1 MGGFFHYL
9 WAQIKRIRRLLPALQ
24 IGTMLLILCMGMGV
38 WLLMKNGNYEKRQT
52 RYAVGLVGN
61 TADSYLGF
69 GIQAITSLDISRY
82 VMDFRILT
90 QEEADRGLKEG
101 KLSFYARIP
110 DDLVESLVYGRND
123 RSIDLVTADGEGMLA
138 ILAGELADEVSA
150 LVLNS
155 QSAVFGIQRVLYT
168 QGMAKRVEEYTEDI
182 TLRFFDIILNR
193 TKLCRQEIL
202 GIHSG
207 LFGNGISIEGY
218 YLCGLLIFFLL
229 LSGIIGSPLFAHRR
243 RELGSLM
250 VSRGIGAAAQ
260 VSAEYLAYAGMNLLY
275 MTQIVL
281 LLWILRE
288 TGKFEIDEW
297 EYLGAEALTGFWH
310 LLVPV
315 SLMLSALQFLVYEL
329 VSGMVNSILLQFLSS
344 IVMGYLA
351 GCFYPYTF
359 FPDILQKI
367 GMCLPVG
374 TALRFVQG
382 GVAGDIPALAGCG
395 IAAYLAL
402 FLGLSVAAR
411 RLRAGRGQ

>member
-1 MGGFFHYL
+1 MEGFFHYL
-9 WAQIKRIRRLLPALQ
+9 RAQIKCICRLLPALQ
-24 IGTMLLILCMGMGV
+24 TGMLLLILCMGVGG
-38 WLLMKNGNYEKRQT
+38 WLLMNNGDYEKRQT
-52 RYAVGLVGN
+52 RFVVGLVGN
-61 TADSYLGF
+61 TEDSYLGF
-69 GIQAITSLDISRY
+69 GIQAITTLDFSRY
-82 VMDFRILT
+82 IMDFRTLT
-90 QEEADRGLKEG
+90 QEEADRELEEG

-110 DDLVESLVYGRND
+110 DDLVESLIYGRND
-123 RSIDLVTADGEGMLA
+123 RSIDFVTASGEGMFA
-138 ILAGELADEVSA
+138 SLAGELADVVSA

-155 QSAVFGIQRVLYT
+155 QSAVFGMQRVLYT
-168 QGMAKRVEEYTEDI
+168 RGMSEMVEGCTKDI
-182 TLRFFDIILNR
+182 TLRFLDIILNR

-260 VSAEYLAYAGMNLLY
+260 VSAEYLAYAGLNLLY
-275 MTQIVL
+275 MTQIIL
-281 LLWILRE
+281 LLWILRK

-297 EYLGAEALTGFWH
+297 EYLGAEALTGFWR

-315 SLMLSALQFLVYEL
+315 SLMLSALQFMVYEL

-359 FPDILQKI
+359 FPDVLQKI

-382 GVAGDIPALAGCG
+382 GVAGDVPVLAGCG
-395 IAAYLAL
+395 IAAYMAL
-402 FLGLSVAAR
+402 FWGLSVTAR
-411 RLRAGRGQ
+411 RLRTGRGQ